1 MTIPNPNPSLTLTLT
16 LTLSL
21 TAAPKPPS
29 EPRRLAAAG
38 FVAAENVTDELCG
51 DDAVR
56 FRWNTRLLPYICPL
70 VARKFGDETAER
82 VIYVLTKARSK

>member
-1 MTIPNPNPSLTLTLT
+1 M
-16 LTLSL
+16 
-21 TAAPKPPS
+21 
-29 EPRRLAAAG
+29 
-38 FVAAENVTDELCG
+38 AAENVTDDQCG